1 MTRIVLS
8 KSQIAPK
15 LKQRVEGLQQIAKR
29 GHAHFKGITPKR
41 SGNARRK
48 TVLNRGN
55 IEANYPYAV
64 RLDKGWSKQAPK
76 GMVQPTIEYM
86 SKLVNQVMKGR

>member
-1 MTRIVLS
+1 MTRIVMTQ
-8 KSQIAPK
+8 KQIASK
-15 LKQRVEGLQQIAKR
+15 LNRKVKDLQQVAQK
-29 GHAHFKGITPKR
+29 GHVHFKSITPIR

-64 RLDKGWSKQAPK
+64 RLDQGWSRQAPQ
-76 GMVQPTIEYM
+76 GMVKPTIEYM
-86 SKLVNQVMKGR
+86 RKLVQKIMRSN

>member
-1 MTRIVLS
+1 MTKLIVTQR
-8 KSQIAPK
+8 QIARSLNRK
-15 LKQRVEGLQQIAKR
+15 IEDLQQVAQK
-29 GHAHFKGITPKR
+29 GHRHFKGITPIR

-64 RLDKGWSKQAPK
+64 RLDQGWSRQAPK

-86 SKLVNQVMKGR
+86 RKLVRLIMRSN

>member
-1 MTRIVLS
+1 MTRIVLK

-15 LKQRVEGLQQIAKR
+15 LKRRVEGLQKIAQR
-29 GHAHFKGITPKR
+29 GHAHFKRITPKR
-41 SGNARRK
+41 SGNARNR
-48 TVLNRGN
+48 TVLKQGN

-64 RLDKGWSKQAPK
+64 RLDKGWSRQAPR